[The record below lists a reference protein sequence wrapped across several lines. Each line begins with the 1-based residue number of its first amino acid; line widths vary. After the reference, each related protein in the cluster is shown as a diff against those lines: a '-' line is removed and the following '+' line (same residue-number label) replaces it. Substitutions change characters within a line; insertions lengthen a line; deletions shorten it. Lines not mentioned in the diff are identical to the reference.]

1 VFYLSKY
8 DKSMSNGFAQKT
20 HNRTG
25 EFPMTAAGKEASA
38 STQDSI
44 LRLMLHNK
52 GGITVE
58 KLAEGSAVTRTA
70 VRQHLAAMERN
81 GLVTRGATRPTG
93 GRPEHLYVLTEA
105 GREHFPR
112 QYSWFA
118 ELLLVS
124 LEEQAGK
131 DGAAEGLSAM
141 GRSVGSGLR
150 GRVSGAPG
158 SAEQLKQIAGAMT
171 ELGYDASIKS
181 DKSETIIEA
190 HNCVFHRL
198 AEKNPDVCKFD
209 LALLSEASG
218 CRVEHRAC
226 MVRGGEACRFSFK
239 KK

>member
-1 VFYLSKY
+1 
-8 DKSMSNGFAQKT
+8 
-20 HNRTG
+20 
-25 EFPMTAAGKEASA
+25 MTPAIKESA
-38 STQDSI
+38 STQDNM

-52 GGITVE
+52 SGITVE
-58 KLAEGSAVTRTA
+58 QLAEGAGVTRTA
-70 VRQHLAAMERN
+70 VRQHLSALERD
-81 GLVTRGATRPTG
+81 GLVARGATQPTG

-124 LEEQAGK
+124 LEEHAGK
-131 DGAAEGLSAM
+131 EGASESLSAM
-141 GRSVGSGLR
+141 GRRMGEGLR
-150 GRVSGAPG
+150 AKVTGASGSP
-158 SAEQLKQIAGAMT
+158 EQLKQIASAMT
-171 ELGYDASIKS
+171 ELGYDAAAK
-181 DKSETIIEA
+181 KEKGETIIEA

-218 CRVEHRAC
+218 CAVEHRAC